1 MDEIKVPSTRYHK
14 IVNLLCIIILTG
26 TLFFLVTNWTM
37 IPDQIPGHYDSA
49 GVINRWTSKSG
60 LWIVYF
66 VGIIMFAG
74 LSVIEHF
81 PKTWNT
87 GVAITKENQ
96 KHVYQLIKGMI
107 VTLKL
112 CITTIF
118 MFLTLYTT
126 LMINLPKWFTPL
138 FLIITFGSMIV
149 YGIMIYRAR

>member
-26 TLFFLVTNWTM
+26 TLVFLVTNWTM

-87 GVAITKENQ
+87 GVAITKEKSKTCLSIN
-96 KHVYQLIKGMI
+96 KRNDSNPEIMYHHNIYVFNTVYD
-107 VTLKL
+107 
-112 CITTIF
+112 F
-118 MFLTLYTT
+118 
-126 LMINLPKWFTPL
+126 
-138 FLIITFGSMIV
+138 
-149 YGIMIYRAR
+149 AD

>member
-1 MDEIKVPSTRYHK
+1 
-14 IVNLLCIIILTG
+14 
-26 TLFFLVTNWTM
+26 M

-96 KHVYQLIKGMI
+96 KTCLSINKRNDSNPEIMYHHNIYVFNTVYD
-107 VTLKL
+107 
-112 CITTIF
+112 F
-118 MFLTLYTT
+118 DD
-126 LMINLPKWFTPL
+126 
-138 FLIITFGSMIV
+138 
-149 YGIMIYRAR
+149 

>member
-14 IVNLLCIIILTG
+14 IVNLLCIIMLTG
-26 TLFFLVTNWTM
+26 TLVFLVTNWTM

-87 GVAITKENQ
+87 GVLLNP
-96 KHVYQLIKGMI
+96 
-107 VTLKL
+107 
-112 CITTIF
+112 
-118 MFLTLYTT
+118 LYHS
-126 LMINLPKWFTPL
+126 LE
-138 FLIITFGSMIV
+138 III
-149 YGIMIYRAR
+149 